1 MNGLARRPL
10 CLASLALAPLLTLA
24 APSWL
29 AIAGVGPSWAV
40 LWLLPWALVDG
51 PVSGVM
57 AGLALGLLL
66 DGLHPG
72 PVTEIPSLVLLGWWW
87 GRLGRRFPFL
97 ERSFSLGLLAIIGA
111 ALVGIT
117 LLLQFALVHPEAL
130 LLALRGL
137 PPQAGAA
144 QGWTPAVLALAGLQT
159 FAAQILITGLLAPIL
174 CSLQLLFWRRQVA
187 SPR

>member
-1 MNGLARRPL
+1 MNALARRPL

-29 AIAGVGPSWAV
+29 AIAGVGPIWGV

-72 PVTEIPSLVLLGWWW
+72 PVTEIPSLMVLGWWW
-87 GRLGRRFPFL
+87 GRLGRRFPSL

-117 LLLQFALVHPEAL
+117 LLLQFALLHPETL
-130 LLALRGL
+130 LLTLRGL
-137 PPQAGAA
+137 PASGSP
-144 QGWTPAVLALAGLQT
+144 QGWTPSVLTLAGLQT
-159 FAAQILITGLLAPIL
+159 FAAQVLITGLLAPTL
-174 CSLQLLFWRRQVA
+174 CSLQLLFWRRQVVI
-187 SPR
+187 SR